1 MRNKLLNILTDH
13 LTASQNHVVKVE
25 KDGIKLFK
33 KGSKRRYAFNLEEI
47 VQKYGSIAKFL
58 QSLPAKGFDSQ
69 VVFTLQ
75 KTYGTPSKTT
85 YHLVQKITE
94 DLIQKD
100 MNDQEYT
107 TGHGALP
114 ITANTHNFLSAPD
127 FVAKMVEAERSSDYK
142 EQVQELKER
151 VKDLRSRNRS
161 LEEKNSSLKLKLD
174 TAKER
179 EELRVERELLK
190 KKSFLETPAFEKTM
204 ETLGGMIPRVLEV
217 AGAST
222 NSGVN
227 SQMGLGIPNASQV
240 HKSFVQKLSTTGVS
254 DEQILFFNYLLDNW
268 KEDLIAFTANY
279 IEEKQQNYE
288 DTE

>member
-1 MRNKLLNILTDH
+1 MTDH
-13 LTASQNHVVKVE
+13 LTASQNHVVKIE

-47 VQKYGSIAKFL
+47 VKKYGSIANFL

-94 DLIQKD
+94 DLIPKD
-100 MNDQEYT
+100 MNEQEYT
-107 TGHGALP
+107 ASHGASS
-114 ITANTHNFLSAPD
+114 ITANTHNFLGAPEL
-127 FVAKMVEAERSSDYK
+127 VAKMVEAERSADYK

-161 LEEKNSSLKLKLD
+161 LEEKNNSLKLKLD

-204 ETLGGMIPRVLEV
+204 ETLGGVIPKVLEV
-217 AGAST
+217 AGTNANNMAS
-222 NSGVN
+222 
-227 SQMGLGIPNASQV
+227 SQVGLSSPNISQV
-240 HKSFVQKLSTTGVS
+240 HKAFIQKLSSTDVN

-268 KEDLIAFTANY
+268 KEDLITYTANY
-279 IEEKQQNYE
+279 IEEKE
-288 DTE
+288 